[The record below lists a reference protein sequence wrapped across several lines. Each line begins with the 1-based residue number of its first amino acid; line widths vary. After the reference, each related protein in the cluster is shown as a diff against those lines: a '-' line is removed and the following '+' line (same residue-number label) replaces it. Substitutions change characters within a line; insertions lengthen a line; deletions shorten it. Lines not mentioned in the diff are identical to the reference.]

1 MWYMQTL
8 GYFSAIKID
17 EILPFATTRVNLKGI
32 MLSHMENDKQ
42 HMISF
47 LKTEK
52 NKMNKAKQTETNVDT
67 KN

>member
-1 MWYMQTL
+1 MWCIHTL

-17 EILPFATTRVNLKGI
+17 EILPFATTRVDLKGI
-32 MLSHMENDKQ
+32 MLSYMENDKQ

-52 NKMNKAKQTETNVDT
+52 NKMNKANQTETKVDT